1 MSFALNGYIWVVLGI
16 GVRQGRGA
24 CLRKTWIKGGSRLW
38 NQHCK
43 MGFGQ
48 FSFCFAGCWALCC
61 QLCPWLKMYVRGCS
75 NLCRDGRTSIHLIPP
90 TCILDSRMLQ
100 SRPPTWRL
108 LLFSLHREF
117 VNALIKHRPHLMT
130 RGVWNVCGGRTSL
143 DFEQRGRKWPVCL
156 AVVTK
161 PNTGNTQLSRPDDNL
176 ITLHRGT
183 HFRSIRAEIPQNY
196 QRVGLGWKCHGCTFT
211 LCYLEI
217 TRLENSGTSAY
228 CCHHAL
234 KFTVKRSE
242 QQRKCHVVYLT
253 KAHNS
258 RFC

>member
-24 CLRKTWIKGGSRLW
+24 CLGKTWIKGGSRLW

-117 VNALIKHRPHLMT
+117 VNALIKQCERSSGSVPA
-130 RGVWNVCGGRTSL
+130 
-143 DFEQRGRKWPVCL
+143 QP
-156 AVVTK
+156 VVTM
-161 PNTGNTQLSRPDDNL
+161 TGQIQVPLKIAFCPVQL
-176 ITLHRGT
+176 IT
-183 HFRSIRAEIPQNY
+183 Y
-196 QRVGLGWKCHGCTFT
+196 
-211 LCYLEI
+211 
-217 TRLENSGTSAY
+217 AY
-228 CCHHAL
+228 NAQICKL
-234 KFTVKRSE
+234 RDFTV
-242 QQRKCHVVYLT
+242 
-253 KAHNS
+253 
-258 RFC
+258 F